1 MSQVASGPWA
11 ATPLISS
18 LLFPVIY
25 LFPEVK
31 GRSTFAIALNCPQ
44 MLLSVGTPSQLVA
57 LQGKKKSYKKRTF
70 PTSRFY

>member
-11 ATPLISS
+11 ATPLIRS

-44 MLLSVGTPSQLVA
+44 MLMGTSSQLVA
-57 LQGKKKSYKKRTF
+57 VQGKKKSYKKRAF